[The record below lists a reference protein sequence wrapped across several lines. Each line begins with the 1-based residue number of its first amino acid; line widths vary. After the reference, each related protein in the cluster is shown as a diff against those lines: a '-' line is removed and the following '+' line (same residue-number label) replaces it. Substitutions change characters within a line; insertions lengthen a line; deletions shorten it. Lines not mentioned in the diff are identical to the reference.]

1 MLTPKPNN
9 ASTNRI
15 HLVLRLNK
23 TLPNIKEIVNK
34 HWHLLQINPNHKN
47 IVEEKPIIDY
57 RRIRNL
63 RELIGSNRTLNDRVV
78 RKNNIEKKTTLLQF
92 MGYQKR
98 WSLLPTGH
106 KNQLFY
112 KLPNWTNV

>member
-9 ASTNRI
+9 VSTNRI
-15 HLVLRLNK
+15 PLVLRLNK

-34 HWHLLQINPNHKN
+34 HWHLLQVNPNHKN

-63 RELIGSNRTLNDRVV
+63 HELIGSNRILNDRVV
-78 RKNNIEKKTTLLQF
+78 RKNNIEKK
-92 MGYQKR
+92 
-98 WSLLPTGH
+98 
-106 KNQLFY
+106 QLY
-112 KLPNWTNV
+112 CSPWHTRKDGLCCQQVIKTNHFIG